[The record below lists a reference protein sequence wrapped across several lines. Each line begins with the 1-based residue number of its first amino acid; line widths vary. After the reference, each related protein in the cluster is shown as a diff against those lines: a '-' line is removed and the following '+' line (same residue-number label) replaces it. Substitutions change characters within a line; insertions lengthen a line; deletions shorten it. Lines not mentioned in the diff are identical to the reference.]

1 MRKTGCT
8 GDGAAEAQFTQLG
21 GVGDEPNGAMLVI
34 GSGALWGG
42 GFVTWEGGGWGYTRW
57 VKSLP
62 PEPSSAVRGQHYTLV
77 TERKS
82 TQVLNKSK
90 T

>member
-21 GVGDEPNGAMLVI
+21 GVGDEPNGAVLVI
-34 GSGALWGG
+34 GSAALWGG
-42 GFVTWEGGGWGYTRW
+42 LSPGRVGDGGCTRW

-62 PEPSSAVRGQHYTLV
+62 PEPSDAVHGQHYTLV

-82 TQVLNKSK
+82 TQILNKSK